1 MQPELAR
8 TILERQV
15 IVKLLRQTAE
25 DKARLAEPEGALLAA
40 YASNEDLKAAA
51 EMARTSYARLARKIK
66 AVSASRHRR
75 NGRTITTFYVWFDGD
90 TSTQCVIN
98 EGGAT
103 PGARKTCAMQT
114 YLRLQLAKALK

>member
-1 MQPELAR
+1 MQSTLSK

-25 DKARLAEPEGALLAA
+25 DKTRLAELEGALLAA

-51 EMARTSYARLARKIK
+51 EMARTSCARLARKIK
-66 AVSASRHRR
+66 AVSESRYKRR
-75 NGRTITTFYVWFDGD
+75 GQTITSFYVWFDGED
-90 TSTQCVIN
+90 SSQRLI
-98 EGGAT
+98 EGFGTT

-114 YLRLQLAKALK
+114 YLRLQLAEALK